1 MKKITLDKQLKE
13 KVPGY
18 CLAIM
23 SFATEVTP
31 TQESLKQEMEQL
43 EKEMMEQ
50 LSILNYLTQKIGVK
64 TLFK

>member
-23 SFATEVTP
+23 SFDTE
-31 TQESLKQEMEQL
+31 
-43 EKEMMEQ
+43 
-50 LSILNYLTQKIGVK
+50 LNYL
-64 TLFK
+64 F

>member
-23 SFATEVTP
+23 SFDTEVTP

-43 EKEMMEQ
+43 EKEMMAKQ
-50 LSILNYLTQKIGVK
+50 
-64 TLFK
+64 